1 MHQCLSCEVET
12 VEWSDWV
19 DLPSLQTVS
28 LGFQAFLEASSIS
41 FISEC
46 LPFISLPDLPSLTDL
61 LLHDSSLRGLEDE
74 TVLLSGAN
82 KKSLC
87 CSLTMTDLP
96 SLRHLHG
103 KGSMQFAACSV
114 VTLKS
119 VHRLIDWW
127 ADVCEDVEIDL
138 SASFGNVHTLH
149 AESEGYEST
158 WRIDASTLEQFIR
171 STSYH
176 FSHASYYDSLS
187 SSLVDIAC
195 DAQLTN
201 CNTITSIDLF
211 QFPNLQSFTC
221 PSFSFPNVSSFKC
234 ENHSSIQS
242 IQIGKSSLCG
252 KEGEFIITNCPALNE
267 VVIGSKSCVMYISFR
282 LESGEMGSEWLI
294 ECDQLK
300 TLLFGREKE
309 LSQCFYACHVLRVES
324 ENTVRRWWI
333 DLASLERVEI
343 GAECFNECNKVSFSS
358 FVSLLCLVSRPPSS
372 HFTDTWILCLW
383 WRIVRLRL
391 QGWFG
396 WNQQEQWIR
405 DGRWNTAVLMMNR
418 PSSIAS
424 VENE

>member
-1 MHQCLSCEVET
+1 MHQCLSCEVEA
-12 VEWSDWV
+12 VEWSDWI

-28 LGFQAFLEASSIS
+28 LGYQAFLEASSIS

-61 LLHDSSLRGLEDE
+61 LLHDSSLRGLEDA
-74 TVLLSGAN
+74 TVLYSGAN

-119 VHRLIDWW
+119 VHWLIEWW
-127 ADVCEDVEIDL
+127 ADVCEDIEIDL

-149 AESEGYEST
+149 ADSESHESP

-176 FSHASYYDSLS
+176 FSHASYSDSLS
-187 SSLVDIAC
+187 PSLVEIAC
-195 DAQLTN
+195 DVQLTN
-201 CNTITSIDLF
+201 CNTITSIDLS
-211 QFPNLQSFTC
+211 QFPSLQSFTC
-221 PSFSFPNVSSFKC
+221 PSFSFPNVTSFKC

-267 VVIGSKSCVMYISFR
+267 VVIGSKSCVMFTSFR
-282 LESGEMGSEWLI
+282 LESECVWSE
-294 ECDQLK
+294 
-300 TLLFGREKE
+300 
-309 LSQCFYACHVLRVES
+309 
-324 ENTVRRWWI
+324 
-333 DLASLERVEI
+333 
-343 GAECFNECNKVSFSS
+343 
-358 FVSLLCLVSRPPSS
+358 
-372 HFTDTWILCLW
+372 
-383 WRIVRLRL
+383 
-391 QGWFG
+391 
-396 WNQQEQWIR
+396 
-405 DGRWNTAVLMMNR
+405 
-418 PSSIAS
+418 
-424 VENE
+424 